1 MKKNISKYIV
11 KKTITLEK
19 ACHLINKSQKKSL
32 IIIDSK
38 KKVIGLIN
46 DGDIRRGLIKG
57 YSVKDQIF
65 KVMNKNPYTIHYDK
79 ITNINYNFFNKKKI
93 DILPVLKKG
102 RIYDVLTKE
111 EFLIQKSNHNHV
123 VINTG
128 GLGTRLKPYTNKKN
142 KILVN
147 VANKKNIGD
156 LLINRF
162 TKQGFNDFIFLT
174 NHRSPQVKKY
184 FSQKYKKN
192 NLSFVKEQK
201 PLGTCG
207 ALSQL
212 KYNQISD
219 NFIFINCDIVSYID
233 YNQLINFHVQS
244 NLDLTIVSA
253 QKKLKLDYGNI
264 NFKGLN
270 FYDICEKPEL
280 IFTVNAGIYVI
291 NKEILKYL
299 SKNKKIDMPN
309 FIKVLKK
316 RRKKI
321 SVYPTFE
328 YWLDVGTPQKLL
340 EYKKKIIK

>member
-1 MKKNISKYIV
+1 MKNKISKYLV
-11 KKTITLEK
+11 EKKITLEK
-19 ACHLINKSQKKSL
+19 ACHLINTSQKKSL

-57 YSVKDQIF
+57 YCAKDQIY
-65 KVMNKNPYTIHYDK
+65 KVMNKNPYTINYDK
-79 ITNINYNFFNKKKI
+79 ITDINYNFFNKKKI

-102 RIYDVLTKE
+102 RIYDVLTKD
-111 EFLIQKSNHNHV
+111 EFLIPKSNYSHV

-128 GLGTRLKPYTNKKN
+128 GLGTRLKPFTNKKN
-142 KILVN
+142 KIMVN
-147 VANKKNIGD
+147 VTNKKNIGD

-162 TKQGFNDFIFLT
+162 TKQGFSDFIFLT
-174 NHRSPQVKKY
+174 NYKSSQVKKY
-184 FSQKYKKN
+184 FSQKYKEN
-192 NLSFVKEQK
+192 NLSFIKEQK

-212 KYNQISD
+212 KYNEISD

-233 YNQLINFHVQS
+233 YNKLMNFHVQS
-244 NLDLTIVSA
+244 NLDFTIVSA
-253 QKKLKLDYGNI
+253 QKKFKLEYGNI
-264 NFKGLN
+264 NFQGLN
-270 FYDICEKPEL
+270 FCDISEKPEL
-280 IFTVNAGIYVI
+280 LFTVNAGIYVI
-291 NKEILKYL
+291 NKKILRYL

-316 RRKKI
+316 RKKKI

-340 EYKKKIIK
+340 EYKKKIL